1 MRHPTA
7 RIIPVLVSGLLLA
20 LPQAAFAC
28 AACITSA
35 ENRMAFVQT
44 AVVLSLLPLGMVGGT
59 GFWLK
64 KRSEDVEYEEELDQ

>member
-1 MRHPTA
+1 MRKTYA
-7 RIIPVLVSGLLLA
+7 RIVPVLVSGLLLA

-44 AVVLSLLPLGMVGGT
+44 AVALSLLPLGMVGGT
-59 GFWLK
+59 GFWLR
-64 KRSEDVEYEEELDQ
+64 KRSKEVEYEEDLD